1 MNVQPVSRFQ
11 SIFANRKTLIRI
23 GIIMFS
29 IMVTIILIPI
39 LTPFFAVQFAP
50 EKVAEASQSDLA
62 KQATQTFWEHF
73 HAGNY
78 EQIPDIRFLL
88 TAAYLENP
96 NDPQIALLLAHT
108 HLWGLAER
116 DRGAEDPLITDHAIL
131 AEKYFSE
138 ARRLNPEDARI
149 PGWLGSVKLALGSIH
164 QDEKATREGY
174 FMLKEAVRLWPEF
187 NNFTAGFAVSG
198 LAANSEIYQEG
209 LEYQWENIDV
219 CIESTGESIDRTQ
232 PDYTKYLALETTTGS
247 KRTCWNSWIAPH
259 NFEGFFLN
267 MGDMLL
273 KNGDAEAAAKIY
285 QIAQDSPAYDSWP
298 YKSVLE
304 ERLATLDSL
313 AQQFL
318 TADLESQPEIMFNS
332 TYNCMACHQE

>member
-1 MNVQPVSRFQ
+1 MKAQPVSRLQ
-11 SIFANRKTLIRI
+11 YIFSSRKTVI
-23 GIIMFS
+23 GIGLILFS
-29 IMVTIILIPI
+29 IIVTIILIPI

-50 EKVAEASQSDLA
+50 EKIAQASQSDLA
-62 KQATQTFWEHF
+62 KQASFTFWENF

-78 EQIPDIRFLL
+78 DKIPDIRFLL
-88 TAAYLENP
+88 TAAYVENP

-108 HLWGLAER
+108 HLWSLAER
-116 DRGAEDPLITDHAIL
+116 DREAQDPLITDHAIL
-131 AEKYFSE
+131 AERYFSE
-138 ARRLNPEDARI
+138 AARLTPEDARI

-174 FMLKEAVRLWPEF
+174 FMLKEAVELWPEF

-198 LAANSEIYQEG
+198 LAADSDIYQEG
-209 LEYQWENIDV
+209 LAYQWHNIDV
-219 CIESTGESIDRTQ
+219 CIESTGESIDRTH
-232 PDYTKYLALETTTGS
+232 PDYSSYLVLETTTGP
-247 KRTCWNSWIAPH
+247 KRTCWNSTIAPH

-273 KNGDAEAAAKIY
+273 KNGDTEAATHIY
-285 QIAQDSPAYDSWP
+285 QIAQLSPDYDSWP

-304 ERLATLDSL
+304 ARLTNLDSL

-332 TYNCMACHQE
+332 SYNCMACHQK